1 MSFIHGNTPPWQQAR
16 FHLGTFRARHLLAE
30 VGTQSMIDSSVQFID
45 PGRIRIGRA
54 VEILRNST
62 LDGRS
67 PEPSA
72 LVIGNSARLKENVWL
87 GAYGGHIRVGDHC
100 LIGRNCV
107 FQGHGGT
114 DVGTSCGFGPGCVVV
129 SFDVVYWDEGVP
141 LLHQGFLKE
150 PTRIDD
156 DVRVG
161 ANVTILGGVH
171 IASDVVSEPAP
182 SSPKISSLAG
192 SMRATQ
198 RASSGGS
205 KKECGAESSLT
216 ILLNVVFHGGCRMT
230 KPRIDSVH
238 VTDRSVGGITYE
250 SQRIAQGL
258 SSREA
263 TKDGAF
269 MEPSGRNR
277 WQSVA
282 NGAARNVAQTSEN
295 RCCGL
300 RRVA

>member
-114 DVGTSCGFGPGCVVV
+114 DVGTSCGFGPACVVV

-171 IASDVVSEPAP
+171 IASDVVVGAGAVVTQDLESGWVYAGNPAR
-182 SSPKISSLAG
+182 K
-192 SMRATQ
+192 
-198 RASSGGS
+198 
-205 KKECGAESSLT
+205 
-216 ILLNVVFHGGCRMT
+216 
-230 KPRIDSVH
+230 
-238 VTDRSVGGITYE
+238 
-250 SQRIAQGL
+250 
-258 SSREA
+258 
-263 TKDGAF
+263 
-269 MEPSGRNR
+269 
-277 WQSVA
+277 
-282 NGAARNVAQTSEN
+282 
-295 RCCGL
+295 L
-300 RRVA
+300 RRLEEGVRSGVISHHPAERRVPRRMPDDEAPD